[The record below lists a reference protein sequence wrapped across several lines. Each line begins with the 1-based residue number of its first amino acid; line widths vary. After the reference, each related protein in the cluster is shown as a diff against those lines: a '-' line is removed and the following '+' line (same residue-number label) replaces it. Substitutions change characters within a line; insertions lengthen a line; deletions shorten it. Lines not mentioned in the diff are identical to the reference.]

1 MKLTKAKVAGKH
13 KRIQRGGGFIKDLVR
28 TEEGVVS
35 SRIFVDPEIYGLEL
49 EQIFA
54 QSWLFVAH
62 ESEIPQAGDFVTR
75 YMGEDPVI
83 VWRGQDG
90 KIRVF
95 LNVCRHR
102 GRKVCGEDLGRAAQF
117 RCPYHGWTYN
127 NGGELISVPF
137 FEGYQ
142 GKLDMGGL
150 GLYQAPRV
158 GLYHGLIFAHW
169 EAAGESLSEY
179 LGEMA
184 WVLDLLFGRTA
195 GMEVVGTPMRWE
207 ADANWKLGAAN
218 FAGDGQHTHTTHG
231 FQSAVGLELI
241 RGKSFAMPTNQGHTA
256 ALKQRLPG
264 SKGDPY
270 LALPQE
276 LWPEIESH
284 LAEDQL
290 KIAKSL
296 ATVVGNVF
304 PNMSFLNTVVVPPPE
319 WGGPEGRS
327 ISFLTVR
334 QWQPKRSDRMEVWT
348 WFFVDKNAPQ
358 WWKQASKETYS
369 RSFGMAG
376 VFEQDDMEN
385 WVEITQALRGP
396 IAGRLLLQYRM
407 GLEATPAKDWPG
419 SGVVYSLS
427 SLSELNERVFYRHWQ
442 KLLMESPYFGAGPWT

>member
-1 MKLTKAKVAGKH
+1 MKLTKERVAGKR
-13 KRIQRGGGFIKDLVR
+13 KRVRRGGEFIEDLVR

-35 SRIFVDPEIYGLEL
+35 PRIFVDPEIYSREL
-49 EQIFA
+49 ERIYA
-54 QSWLFVAH
+54 RSWLFVAH
-62 ESEIPQAGDFVTR
+62 ESEIPETGDFVTR

-95 LNVCRHR
+95 LNVCRHL
-102 GRKVCGEDLGRAAQF
+102 GRKVCGEDQGRAAQF
-117 RCPYHGWTYN
+117 RCPYHGWIYN

-142 GKLDMGGL
+142 GNLDKGEL
-150 GLYQAPRV
+150 GLYQALGV
-158 GLYHGLIFAHW
+158 GLYHGLIFARW
-169 EAAGESLSEY
+169 EAAGESLSEF

-184 WVLDLLFGRTA
+184 WVLDLLFGRTE
-195 GMEVVGTPMRWE
+195 GMEVVGSPMRWE

-218 FAGDGQHTHTTHG
+218 FAGDGQHIQTTHG

-241 RGKSFAMPTNQGHTA
+241 RGQSFAMPTKKGHTA
-256 ALKQRLPG
+256 ALKQYLPG
-264 SKGDPY
+264 GTGDPF
-270 LALPQE
+270 LALPQA

-284 LAEDQL
+284 LSEEQL
-290 KIAKSL
+290 NVAKSL

-304 PNMSFLNTVVVPPPE
+304 PNMSFLNTVVVPPSE
-319 WGGPEGRS
+319 WGGPESRS

-334 QWQPKRSDRMEVWT
+334 QWQPKRADRMEVWT
-348 WFFVDKNAPQ
+348 WLFVDKNAPQ
-358 WWKQASKETYS
+358 WWKQASRETYS

-407 GLEATPAKDWPG
+407 GLDATPTTEGPG

-427 SLSELNERVFYRHWQ
+427 SLSEMNERIFYSHWQ
-442 KLLMESPYFGAGPWT
+442 KLLM

>member
-1 MKLTKAKVAGKH
+1 MKTTKARVAPKRKRVHRGNDFLSDLIKV
-13 KRIQRGGGFIKDLVR
+13 D
-28 TEEGVVS
+28 EGVVS
-35 SRIFVDPEIYGLEL
+35 PRIFVDPEIYSLEL
-49 EQIFA
+49 ERIFA

-90 KIRVF
+90 KVRVF

-127 NGGELISVPF
+127 NCGELISVPF

-142 GKLDMGGL
+142 GKLDKGGL

-184 WVLDLLFGRTA
+184 WVLDLLFGRSE
-195 GMEVVGTPMRWE
+195 GMEVLGTPMRWE

-218 FAGDGQHTHTTHG
+218 FAGDGTHTHTTHG

-256 ALKQRLPG
+256 ALKQRLAG

-304 PNMSFLNTVVVPPPE
+304 PNMSLLNTVVVPPPE

-334 QWQPKRSDRMEVWT
+334 QWQPKRSDRMEIWT

-358 WWKQASKETYS
+358 WWKQVSQETYL